1 MTSRYPQAPAAAA
14 GPAGLPF
21 IVEVGPSNFPVTNED
36 GTALD
41 PSLADYAAPAGGG
54 GIRLWN
60 TDRSKYVTIYLN
72 DGGNQLNLGVN
83 NGSQGVYLNTTAFN
97 FQQMALVE
105 YILRYTALTAAAGTM
120 QAQES
125 GRVYSNV
132 GASGT
137 ITQPIGLPTSGSVFS
152 FIRVADHPFR
162 IYSANS
168 EQIVVPGTIG
178 GAGKYLELTQI
189 GASVKLIRVTGYLI
203 ALNISGT
210 YSVEP

>member
-1 MTSRYPQAPAAAA
+1 MSRYSDIP
-14 GPAGLPF
+14 GG
-21 IVEVGPSNFPVTNED
+21 
-36 GTALD
+36 GTSD
-41 PSLADYAAPAGGG
+41 PSLPPIDGATNGDVPMASESGAALARSPLYAT
-54 GIRLWN
+54 
-60 TDRSKYVTIYLN
+60 TDQLRIYNAARTRFLSMFLDDN
-72 DGGNQLNLGVN
+72 ANQFTFGVN
-83 NGSQGVYLNTTAFN
+83 NSGQFIYFNTTSFN
-97 FQQMALVE
+97 FQQKALVE

-132 GASGT
+132 GATGT

-189 GASVKLIRVTGYLI
+189 GASVKFIRVSGYLI
-203 ALNISGT
+203 ALNVSGT
-210 YSVEP
+210 YSVEA